1 MAILNILIYLVVAAV
16 IGWAATKIMHDRSN
30 LLKNIIVAVL
40 GAYLAS
46 YFLSPI
52 FHIGTINE
60 AITWQ
65 SILLTLAGAV
75 LLLVIFRILG
85 SIAWLLVLLLIALAI
100 YTYVT
105 CWPMGSTSAYC
116 TAIRSLLP

>member
-16 IGWAATKIMHDRSN
+16 IGWAATKIMRDRSN
-30 LLKNIIVAVL
+30 LLKNIVVAVL
-40 GAYLAS
+40 GAYLAQ

-52 FHIGTINE
+52 LHVGTINQ

-75 LLLVIFRILG
+75 LLLVIFKILG
-85 SIAWLLVLLLIALAI
+85 KIAWLLVFLLIALAI
-100 YTYVT
+100 YTYIT
-105 CWPMGSTSAYC
+105 CWPLGSTSAYC
-116 TAIRSLLP
+116 SALRSLLP